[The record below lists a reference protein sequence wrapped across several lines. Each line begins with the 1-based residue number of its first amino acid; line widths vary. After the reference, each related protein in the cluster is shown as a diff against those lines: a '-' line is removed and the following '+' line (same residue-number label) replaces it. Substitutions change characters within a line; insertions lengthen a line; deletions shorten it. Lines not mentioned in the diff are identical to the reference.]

1 MVDFSLYL
9 ITDRKQTAGRGLVE
23 TVEAAL
29 KGGVGAVQLREK
41 DLSARELMR
50 IGRELRVVTQRY
62 GARLF
67 INDRVD
73 IALALDCDGVHLGQR
88 SITPRD
94 ARHLM
99 GGKKLVGV
107 STHTLAEA
115 ALAEEGGADFI
126 TFGPVYWTPSKA
138 SYGEPVGVDRLRS
151 VRERCALPLFALG
164 GVKKEQAAE
173 VAGAGADGVAAI
185 SALLASE
192 EPEEAAATL
201 FGAFSLHRKGRREGN
216 RYI

>member
-9 ITDRKQTAGRGLVE
+9 ITDREQTEGRGLVE

-41 DLSARELMR
+41 DLSARELMSL
-50 IGRELRVVTQRY
+50 GRELRVLTRRY
-62 GARLF
+62 GARLL

-94 ARHLM
+94 ARQLL
-99 GGKKLVGV
+99 GGKMLVGV
-107 STHTLAEA
+107 STHTFAEA
-115 ALAEEGGADFI
+115 ALAEEEGADFI
-126 TFGPVYWTPSKA
+126 TFGPVYPTPSKA
-138 SYGEPVGVDRLRS
+138 RYGEPVGVGRLRS

-164 GVKKEQAAE
+164 GVKKEQVAE
-173 VAGAGADGVAAI
+173 VAGAGADGVAVI
-185 SALLASE
+185 SAILASE
-192 EPEEAAATL
+192 HPEEAAATL
-201 FGAFSLHRKGRREGN
+201 LGALSQHRERRREGN
-216 RYI
+216 R